1 MKKYLFFI
9 LAMIILSLCSCKKE
23 PQVSSAANI
32 LNKPVANQEQQEQEI
47 LSENV
52 IKPDFDKA
60 ELDKK
65 FGTEEIYIVKTYKED
80 NHEEFEHFL
89 DENMIFTKVSHYQ
102 LSDGSWKT
110 DDYSY
115 KYKLEISGVMNN
127 AASGTTYHILSNN
140 DDITFDMAWKAA
152 GYSSN
157 TEDYFKPEDAI
168 IVGVGKFDI
177 DSN

>member
-1 MKKYLFFI
+1 MKKITLIFAISLI
-9 LAMIILSLCSCKKE
+9 LLCSCSRKSNDD
-23 PQVSSAANI
+23 Q
-32 LNKPVANQEQQEQEI
+32 
-47 LSENV
+47 LSDNV
-52 IKPDFDKA
+52 IKPDFNKED
-60 ELDKK
+60 LDEK
-65 FGTEEIYIVKTYKED
+65 FGTDEIYIVKTYKED
-80 NHEEFEHFL
+80 NHEDFEEFL
-89 DENMIFTKVSHYQ
+89 DESKIFTKVSHYQ

-127 AASGTTYHILSNN
+127 AACGTTYHILSNT

-157 TEDYFKPEDAI
+157 TDDYFKPEDAI

-177 DSN
+177 DSDQTL

>member
-1 MKKYLFFI
+1 MKKFSV
-9 LAMIILSLCSCKKE
+9 LALLIAVLLICSCTDTKE
-23 PQVSSAANI
+23 AEEV
-32 LNKPVANQEQQEQEI
+32 

-52 IKPDFDKA
+52 VKPDFVKE
-60 ELDKK
+60 ELDEK
-65 FGTEEIYIVKTYKED
+65 FGTNDIYIVKTYMETPT
-80 NHEEFEHFL
+80 EEIQEYL
-89 DENMIFTKVSHYQ
+89 DENKIFTKVKHYQ

-127 AASGTTYHILSNN
+127 AACGTTYHILSNN
-140 DDITFDMAWKAA
+140 DDITFDMAWKAS
-152 GYSSN
+152 GLSSN

-177 DSN
+177 DNN